1 MDTSQSATET
11 HTPTLSPF
19 TRALLAGALAG
30 LTVDLTL
37 FPLDTLKTRLQS
49 SSGLLRS
56 GGFRNLY
63 RGIGSVFLG
72 SAPGAAL
79 FFVSYESVKNSSI
92 IHRYVGDRESGAAS
106 MFAGA
111 VGEVAACTVRVPVE
125 VVKQRAQ
132 AMTVASTTGGKGSS
146 SSSSSLAAM
155 NYVVGLG
162 KDRGVVGVWRELYRG
177 YGITIVR
184 EIPFTIIQF
193 PLWEGLK
200 RWVVEWRDGVKSGR
214 RATGAES
221 AVCGSVAGGVAAA
234 LTTPL
239 DVLKTRVMLSEK
251 SISMAAMLGKII
263 REEGPRRLLSGVG
276 PRVMWI
282 SAGGAVFLGA
292 YTGAAN
298 ALSEL

>member
-1 MDTSQSATET
+1 MDTPQSATTT
-11 HTPTLSPF
+11 HTPSLSPF
-19 TRALLAGALAG
+19 ARALLAGAVAG

-79 FFVSYESVKNSSI
+79 FFVSYESVKSSSI
-92 IHRYVGDRESGAAS
+92 IHQHVGDRDSGAAS
-106 MFAGA
+106 MIAGA

-132 AMTVASTTGGKGSS
+132 AMVHTGVEGSKKG
-146 SSSSSLAAM
+146 SSSLAAVK
-155 NYVVGLG
+155 YVIGLG
-162 KDRGVVGVWRELYRG
+162 KDRGVTGVWRELYRG
-177 YGITIVR
+177 YGITIMR

-200 RWVVEWRDGVKSGR
+200 RWVVEWRDGARSGR
-214 RATGAES
+214 RATGAEG

-251 SISMAAMLGKII
+251 VCFS
-263 REEGPRRLLSGVG
+263 R
-276 PRVMWI
+276 
-282 SAGGAVFLGA
+282 
-292 YTGAAN
+292 YT
-298 ALSEL
+298 E

>member
-1 MDTSQSATET
+1 MGGEPSSPGLNIGRDPS
-11 HTPTLSPF
+11 LSPF
-19 TRALLAGALAG
+19 TRALLAGAVAG

-49 SSGLLRS
+49 SSGFLAS
-56 GGFRNLY
+56 GGFRNVY

-79 FFVSYESVKNSSI
+79 FFVSYEGVKSSAFTKS
-92 IHRYVGDRESGAAS
+92 YLGGKDTPAAS
-106 MFAGA
+106 MLASA
-111 VGEVAACTVRVPVE
+111 IGEVAACTVRVPVE

-132 AMTVASTTGGKGSS
+132 ATGTG
-146 SSSSSLAAM
+146 SSLAAVK
-155 NYVVGLG
+155 YVVNLG
-162 KDRGVVGVWRELYRG
+162 KDRGLLGVWREIYRG
-177 YGITIVR
+177 YGVTIMR
-184 EIPFTIIQF
+184 EIPFTMIQF
-193 PLWEGLK
+193 PLWEGMK
-200 RWVVEWRDGVKSGR
+200 KWCVRVRGGGDR
-214 RATGAES
+214 RASGAES

-234 LTTPL
+234 VTTPL
-239 DVLKTRVMLSEK
+239 DVMKTRMMLAEK
-251 SISMAAMLGKII
+251 SISMASMFRKIVA
-263 REEGPRRLLSGVG
+263 EEGARTLLSGIG